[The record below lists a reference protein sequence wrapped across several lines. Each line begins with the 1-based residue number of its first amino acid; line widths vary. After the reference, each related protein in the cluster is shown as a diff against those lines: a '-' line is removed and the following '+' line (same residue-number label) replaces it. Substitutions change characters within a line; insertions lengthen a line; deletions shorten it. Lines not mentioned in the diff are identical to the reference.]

1 MGLKFYNLEKTFTIN
16 FLYILN
22 KKGFMMSQLEFLNML
37 RSNYNKMLLTKKET
51 AKELNVS
58 EASID
63 RLRQNGQLSS
73 KKILG
78 QVMFSLDEIARF
90 LYEA

>member
-1 MGLKFYNLEKTFTIN
+1 MGFKFYNLEKTFTIK

-51 AKELNVS
+51 AKELNVR